1 MNPNLKFLWRI
12 KMSIKK
18 TLFFTVVCLSMTA
31 SFALAQ
37 GAPSAP
43 AKAAVSE
50 KKTCPPYDDPK
61 MKGDATPIAGA
72 IDKNKDGKL
81 TKEEWTA
88 AGAPINSF
96 NYFTQKSKKDFVTRE
111 EFLAEAPPNGIDANC
126 DGKMTIQ
133 EFQEFD
139 KKQSQNSGDK
149 GSAPKG
155 NAPAGAPP
163 AGGTQ
168 PKK

>member
-1 MNPNLKFLWRI
+1 
-12 KMSIKK
+12 MSIKK
-18 TLFFTVVCLSMTA
+18 TLFLTVICLSMTA

-43 AKAAVSE
+43 AKAAVSD

-61 MKGDATPIAGA
+61 KKGDATPIADA
-72 IDKNKDGKL
+72 IDANKDGKL
-81 TKEEWTA
+81 TKEEWIA

-96 NYFTQKSKKDFVTRE
+96 KYFTEKSKKDFVTRQ
-111 EFLAEAPPNGIDANC
+111 EFLDEAPPNGIDANC

-139 KKQSQNSGDK
+139 KKQSQSSGDK
-149 GSAPKG
+149 GA
-155 NAPAGAPP
+155 APAGAPP
-163 AGGTQ
+163 AGGSPAGGAQ